1 MLRIARFLGGSSL
14 NHGGVS
20 VKWCRLTSIPII
32 KIGWSHGSF
41 ILNKDHHT
49 WKYRLY
55 IETGPRRWS
64 RRFAAQRPINRNRD
78 FFFSA
83 PRWIASWMKLA
94 GEIKEIP
101 PVVWLLYASSEII
114 KVINFTT
121 LFSLMA
127 PWVILM
133 TTYCVTC
140 DVKLTIFCFQCQS
153 RGTHRR
159 DSSAE
164 PYITIDSAISWHHS
178 TPISRAEKKTGRFHL
193 SQDTSCIILVS
204 SQHYISIIFWLYA
217 LYFISNLQPVSNWM
231 NVFAVTL
238 SKRCRIDWCRRLFY
252 RHART
257 NRSGDLLPG
266 Y

>member
-1 MLRIARFLGGSSL
+1 MLRIARFLGRSSL

-32 KIGWSHGSF
+32 KIGWTHDSF

-83 PRWIASWMKLA
+83 PRWLAIWMKLA

-101 PVVWLLYASSEII
+101 PVVWLLYASSENK

-133 TTYCVTC
+133 TTYCVTS

-178 TPISRAEKKTGRFHL
+178 TPISRAEKNPDDSICPKIQAVSYLSHL
-193 SQDTSCIILVS
+193 CII
-204 SQHYISIIFWLYA
+204 YP
-217 LYFISNLQPVSNWM
+217 LYFDFMPFISFQIYSLYLTEWM
-231 NVFAVTL
+231 
-238 SKRCRIDWCRRLFY
+238 Y
-252 RHART
+252 
-257 NRSGDLLPG
+257 LL
-266 Y
+266 